1 MKREGGRNRI
11 RLLSGIEDESHFS
24 MHEFENAEGWVM
36 VHSSV
41 VVALEKVRRD
51 LCAACGE
58 EVAVLVR
65 DSTRTERDLHALAA
79 RFGWTDEGGLVSR
92 DSKHLARYGGVAVD
106 IVARVVRTRE
116 RVPQQVL
123 GNVCRRY
130 FDFVKDDY
138 ADGHVHADNRGLIP
152 SQA

>member
-1 MKREGGRNRI
+1 
-11 RLLSGIEDESHFS
+11 
-24 MHEFENAEGWVM
+24 M

-65 DSTRTERDLHALAA
+65 DATRTERDLHALAA

-106 IVARVVRTRE
+106 IVARVVRTKE
-116 RVPQQVL
+116 RVAQQVL
-123 GNVCRRY
+123 GEVCRRY

-138 ADGHVHADNRGLIP
+138 ADGHVHVDNRGSIP
-152 SQA
+152 TSV